1 MMQAVL
7 LGPPGSGKGTQAA
20 LLSARLGFQHLAT
33 GDILREEVK
42 NKTQLGMEAKGYMDK
57 GELVPD
63 KLILEMV
70 SSHIQPEAGCLWDGF
85 PRTEAQ
91 AVGLDALLAVRNL
104 FVDLAVLL
112 EVPDEVIIGR
122 LSGRFFCPGCG
133 ANYHRESLPPK
144 KQGICDQCG
153 SRLEARAD
161 DRPEVVAKR
170 LKVYRDQTAP
180 VAGYYERQSRLV
192 RVNGHQPPEKVAAEL
207 AALLHQVKSKNEKL
221 DG

>member
-1 MMQAVL
+1 MQAVL

-20 LLSARLGFQHLAT
+20 LLSSRLGVQHLAT
-33 GDILREEVK
+33 GNILREEVK
-42 NKTQLGMEAKGYMDK
+42 NKTQLGAEAKTFMDK

-70 SSHIQPEAGCLWDGF
+70 SSHIQPGVSCLWDGF

-104 FVDLAVLL
+104 SVDLAVLL
-112 EVPDEVIIGR
+112 EVPDPVIIGR
-122 LSGRFFCPGCG
+122 ISGRFFCPGCG
-133 ANYHRESLPPK
+133 ANYHQESMPPK
-144 KQGICDQCG
+144 KQGVCDACG
-153 SRLEARAD
+153 TRLEVRAD

-170 LKVYRDQTAP
+170 LKVYRDRTAP
-180 VAGYYERQSRLV
+180 VVGYYEAQSKLIRL
-192 RVNGHQPPEKVAAEL
+192 NGNRPPDKVTAEL
-207 AALLHQVKSKNEKL
+207 AAILEQAKNKSQKV

>member
-1 MMQAVL
+1 MQAVL

-20 LLSARLGFQHLAT
+20 LLSLRLGFRHLAT

-42 NKTQLGMEAKGYMDK
+42 NKTKLGMEAKAYMEK

-70 SSHIQPEAGCLWDGF
+70 SSHLEPGKSYLWDGF

-104 FVDLAVLL
+104 AVDLAVLL
-112 EVPDEVIIGR
+112 VVPDQVIIGR
-122 LSGRFFCPGCG
+122 ISRRLFCPSCG

-144 KQGICDQCG
+144 KQGVCDSCG
-153 SRLEARAD
+153 GRLEVRAD
-161 DRPEVVAKR
+161 DCPDVVAKR
-170 LKVYRDQTAP
+170 LSVYREQTAP
-180 VAGYYERQSRLV
+180 VVGYYENQSKLA
-192 RVNGHQPPEKVAAEL
+192 RVNGNQPPEKVASEL
-207 AALLHQVKSKNEKL
+207 ALLLQNAKHSSQKV

>member
-1 MMQAVL
+1 MQAVL

-20 LLSARLGFQHLAT
+20 LLSARQGFQHLAT

-42 NKTQLGMEAKGYMDK
+42 NRTQLGAEAKTFMDK

-70 SSHIQPEAGCLWDGF
+70 SSHIQPGASCLWDGF

-104 FVDLAVLL
+104 SVDRAVLL
-112 EVPDEVIIGR
+112 EVPDKVIIGR
-122 LSGRFFCPGCG
+122 LSGRLFCPGCG
-133 ANYHRESLPPK
+133 ANYHRESMPSK
-144 KQGICDQCG
+144 KEGICDSCG
-153 SRLEARAD
+153 TRLEVRAD
-161 DRPEVVAKR
+161 DRAEVVAKR
-170 LKVYRDQTAP
+170 LAVYREQTTP
-180 VAGYYERQSRLV
+180 VIGYYENQGKLA
-192 RVNGHQPPEKVAAEL
+192 RVNGNQPPEKVTALL
-207 AALLHQVKSKNEKL
+207 AAILQQAKNKSQKV

>member
-1 MMQAVL
+1 MQVVL

-20 LLSARLGFQHLAT
+20 ALADRLGFQHLAT
-33 GDILREEVK
+33 GDLLREEVK
-42 NKTQLGMEAKGYMDK
+42 NKTRLGMEAKSFMEK

-70 SSHIQPEAGCLWDGF
+70 SSHLKPETSYLWDGF

-104 FVDLAVLL
+104 SVDLAVLL
-112 EVPDEVIIGR
+112 EVPDEVIIRRISGR
-122 LSGRFFCPGCG
+122 LFCPGCG
-133 ANYHRESLPPK
+133 ANYQRQSMPPEK
-144 KQGICDQCG
+144 PGVCGHCG
-153 SRLEARAD
+153 SRLETRAD

-170 LKVYRDQTAP
+170 LAVYCEKTAA
-180 VAGYYERQSRLV
+180 VTGFYEKQGRLV
-192 RVNGHQPPEKVAAEL
+192 RMNGNQPPEKVTVEL
-207 AALLHQVKSKNEKL
+207 LAVLQGAKGKSQKV

>member
-1 MMQAVL
+1 MQAVL
-7 LGPPGSGKGTQAA
+7 LGPPGSGKGTQAS
-20 LLSARLGFQHLAT
+20 LLSDRLGFRHLAT

-42 NKTQLGMEAKGYMDK
+42 NKTKLGIEAKGYMDK

-70 SSHIQPEAGCLWDGF
+70 SSHLEPGEGYLWDGF

-91 AVGLDALLAVRNL
+91 AIGLDALLAVRNL
-104 FVDLAVLL
+104 SVDLAVLL
-112 EVPDEVIIGR
+112 EVPDEVIIRRISGR
-122 LSGRFFCPGCG
+122 LFCPGCG

-144 KQGICDQCG
+144 KAGDCDSCG
-153 SRLEARAD
+153 GKLEARVD

-170 LKVYRDQTAP
+170 LKVYREQTAP
-180 VAGYYERQSRLV
+180 VVGYYEAQSKLV
-192 RVNGHQPPEKVAAEL
+192 RVNGNQPPDKITTEL
-207 AALLHQVKSKNEKL
+207 ASILQNAQRFSSKI

>member
-1 MMQAVL
+1 MQAVL

-20 LLSARLGFQHLAT
+20 ALSARLGFRHLAT

-42 NKTQLGMEAKGYMDK
+42 NKTKLGIEAKGYMDR

-70 SSHIQPEAGCLWDGF
+70 SSHLEPGKSYLWDGF

-104 FVDLAVLL
+104 SVYLAVLL
-112 EVPDEVIIGR
+112 DVPDEVIIGR
-122 LSGRFFCPGCG
+122 ISGRLFCPSCG
-133 ANYHRESLPPK
+133 ANYHRQSMPPK
-144 KQGICDQCG
+144 KQGVCDACG
-153 SRLEARAD
+153 ARLEVRAD
-161 DRPEVVAKR
+161 DRPEVVARR
-170 LKVYRDQTAP
+170 LNVYREQTAP
-180 VAGYYERQSRLV
+180 VVGYYEAQSKLV
-192 RVNGHQPPEKVAAEL
+192 RVNGNRPPEKVSLEL
-207 AALLHQVKSKNEKL
+207 AAIFPNTACSSQKV

>member
-1 MMQAVL
+1 MQAVL
-7 LGPPGSGKGTQAA
+7 LGLPGSGKGTQAA

-33 GDILREEVK
+33 GDLLREEVK
-42 NKTQLGMEAKGYMDK
+42 NKTQLGTEAKGYMDK

-70 SSHIQPEAGCLWDGF
+70 SSHLEPDKSCLWDGF

-104 FVDLAVLL
+104 AVDRAVLL
-112 EVPDEVIIGR
+112 EVPNEVIIGR
-122 LSGRFFCPGCG
+122 LSGRLFCPGCG
-133 ANYHRESLPPK
+133 ANYQRESMPPK
-144 KQGICDQCG
+144 NPGICDSCG
-153 SRLEARAD
+153 SRLQARSD

-170 LKVYRDQTAP
+170 LKVYREQTAP
-180 VAGYYERQSRLV
+180 VAGYYEQQSRLV
-192 RVNGHQPPEKVAAEL
+192 RVNGNQPPEKVTAEL

>member
-1 MMQAVL
+1 MQAVL

-20 LLSARLGFQHLAT
+20 LLSDRLGFRHLAT

-42 NKTQLGMEAKGYMDK
+42 NKTKLGTEAKTYMEK

-70 SSHIQPEAGCLWDGF
+70 SSHLEPDKSCVWDGF

-104 FVDLAVLL
+104 SVDLAVLL
-112 EVPDEVIIGR
+112 EVPDDVIIAR
-122 LSGRFFCPGCG
+122 VSGRFFCPGCG
-133 ANYHRESLPPK
+133 ANYHRESMPPK
-144 KQGICDQCG
+144 KPGACDACG
-153 SRLEARAD
+153 TRLEARAD

-170 LKVYRDQTAP
+170 LKVYGEQTAP
-180 VAGYYERQSRLV
+180 VVGYYEAQKRLV
-192 RVNGHQPPEKVAAEL
+192 RVNGNQPPEKVGLEL
-207 AALLHQVKSKNEKL
+207 AAIFQQVKTKSQKV